1 MLTFMIRNIFILCF
15 SAIIFL
21 SCNNEIDLNETFR
34 EIPVT
39 YGILNSKDTAQYIRI
54 ERVFNSSGES
64 ALVLAKNTDSLY
76 YNNITVKL
84 KDETSGKEFELTRID
99 GNTDKHSRE
108 DGIFA
113 TAPNY
118 LYKIKTDKIGIK
130 PGNKYSLNI
139 LNSDKDTLTKS
150 TIEIVKDMSI
160 YIPASNE
167 KPVKL
172 LYFSNFN
179 INWEG
184 GSNAGYYDV
193 LITFNIKEKNTSGSN
208 IWTDRSFTWKAGEFL
223 TDQKLRLGGED
234 FYKFIGTAI
243 EPDENILRRFSGFDI
258 TVRGVGKELKEFID
272 ILHFDSGIT
281 SSQQLP
287 TYSNMS
293 YGYGVFSSQN
303 SVKSSGFLLDE
314 IARDSLRIGVYTKR
328 LNFE

>member
-1 MLTFMIRNIFILCF
+1 MIRNIFICFF
-15 SAIIFL
+15 SAIIL
-21 SCNNEIDLNETFR
+21 ISCNNEIDLNEAFR

-39 YGILNSKDTAQYIRI
+39 YGILNAKDTAQYIRI

-76 YNNITVKL
+76 YKSIIVKL
-84 KDETSGKEFELTRID
+84 KDESSGKEVELVKID
-99 GNTDKHSRE
+99 GNADNRIRE

-113 TAPNY
+113 TAPNF

-130 PGNKYSLNI
+130 PGNNYSLIIFDAN
-139 LNSDKDTLTKS
+139 KDTLTKGS
-150 TIEIVKDMSI
+150 IAIVSDMSI
-160 YIPASNE
+160 YLPASNE

-179 INWEG
+179 VNWEG
-184 GSNAGYYDV
+184 GTNAGYFDV
-193 LITFNIKEKNTSGSN
+193 IITFNIKEKNTAGTDVW
-208 IWTDRSFTWKAGEFL
+208 IDRSYDWKAGEFL
-223 TDQKLRLGGED
+223 TEQKLRLNGED
-234 FYKFIGTAI
+234 FYKFLSSAI
-243 EPDENILRRFSGFDI
+243 EVNEKIKRRFSSFDI

-303 SVKSSGFLLDE
+303 SGKSSGFLLDE
-314 IARDSLRIGVYTKR
+314 IARDSLKIGVYTKR